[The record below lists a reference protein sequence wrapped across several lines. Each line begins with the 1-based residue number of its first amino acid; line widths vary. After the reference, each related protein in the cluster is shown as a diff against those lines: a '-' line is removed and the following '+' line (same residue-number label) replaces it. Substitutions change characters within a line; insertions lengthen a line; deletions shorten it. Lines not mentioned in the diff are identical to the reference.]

1 MAAEFGVFA
10 PSYVAAVVMG
20 AFGAAV
26 VTASSC
32 SQRAISLARAP
43 RTRTRTR
50 SRQVV
55 EADMP
60 PSTLRFSVALVRK

>member
-1 MAAEFGVFA
+1 
-10 PSYVAAVVMG
+10 
-20 AFGAAV
+20 
-26 VTASSC
+26 
-32 SQRAISLARAP
+32 LARAP